1 MLRLFPAWTLLLW
14 VLCGLLRSPG
24 VSAEPPVRLPRSAP
38 AAAGLADAPFAAI
51 DRLVEQGIADRKMPG
66 AVVLVGYRGQ
76 VVWHRAYGHRQLRPE
91 PLPMLEDTVFDLAS
105 LTKPIATA
113 TSVMRLIEA
122 GELALRDRVADHLPP
137 FASQGKGEVTVEEL
151 LLHIGGLIPDNAMAD
166 YEQGAEQSIENFLSL
181 GLNYEPGTRFRYS
194 DVGFQVL
201 GELIRAKTGK
211 DVAQY
216 AAETIFQPL
225 GMRETAYLPAEP
237 LRRRSAATQE
247 REGRW
252 MVGEVHDPR
261 AYAMG
266 GVAGHAGLFG
276 TAADL
281 AVYAQMLLGGGQF
294 GGVAILSPESVR
306 TMTAGYRVPGGVRG
320 LGWDKSSG
328 YSSNRGKTMTA
339 AAFGHGGFTGTAI
352 WIDPGLD
359 LFVIFLSNRVHPDGK
374 GSVNPLAGEIGTL
387 AADAVLAARADDNTP
402 PTPAAVQAA
411 TEASATAATL
421 TGIDVLAAENF
432 ASLAGRN
439 VGLITNHTGV
449 DRQGQPT
456 RIVLH
461 RAPDVKL
468 VSLLSPEHGI
478 AGKLDQPKI
487 DDMTDPDTGLKV
499 YSLYG
504 ADRKPSP
511 ESLAGIDTLVFD
523 IQDIG
528 CRFYTYVS
536 TMGEAMKVAAEKRIR
551 FVVLDRPN
559 PINGIDLGGP
569 LLDAGSESFVG
580 YHTLPVRHG
589 MTVGEIAGLLK
600 AELSLDLDLVV
611 IRCQGWQRGDFFERT
626 GLFWINPSP
635 NMRNLNQALLY
646 PGIGLLEM
654 TNLSVG
660 RGTDTPFELIG
671 APWLDAPA
679 VAADLMAH
687 AIPGVVFIPTRFT
700 PAASKFA
707 NESCQGIQILVS
719 RRDQVDPIRVGLAI
733 AATLVKRHP
742 DAWQTKHYNRLLG
755 NRKLYEAVLQGGS
768 LEQLMALASEELDA
782 FRVRRQP
789 FLLY

>member
-1 MLRLFPAWTLLLW
+1 MPKLSPAWMSLLL
-14 VLCGLLRSPG
+14 VLVCGLVGSRG
-24 VSAEPPVRLPRSAP
+24 VTAEPPVRLPQSSP
-38 AAAGLADAPFAAI
+38 AAAGLDVATFEAI
-51 DRLVEQGIADRKMPG
+51 DRVVQQGIADRKMPG

-76 VVWHRAYGHRQLRPE
+76 VVWHRAHGHRQLRPE

-137 FASQGKGEVTVEEL
+137 FASQGKGEVTVEDL

-166 YEQGAEQSIENFLSL
+166 YEQGAEKSIENFLSL
-181 GLNYEPGTRFRYS
+181 GLNYAPGTRFRYS

-201 GELIRAKTGK
+201 GELVRGKTGK

-225 GMRETAYLPAEP
+225 GMRDTAYLPAES
-237 LRRRSAATQE
+237 LRRRAAATQE

-281 AVYAQMLLGGGQF
+281 AVYAQMMLDGGQF
-294 GGVAILSPESVR
+294 NGVSILSPESVR

-320 LGWDKSSG
+320 LGWDKNSG
-328 YSSNRGKTMTA
+328 YSSNRGQTMTA

-374 GSVNPLAGEIGTL
+374 GAVNPLAGEIGTL
-387 AADAVLAARADDNTP
+387 AADAVLAARAGDDMPTTP
-402 PTPAAVQAA
+402 AA
-411 TEASATAATL
+411 TEAVARPAVR
-421 TGIDVLAAENF
+421 TGIDVLAAESF
-432 ASLAGRN
+432 ASLAGRSI
-439 VGLITNHTGV
+439 GLITNHTGV

-461 RAPDVKL
+461 QAPTVKL

-499 YSLYG
+499 HSLYG
-504 ADRKPSP
+504 EDRKPSA
-511 ESLAGIDTLVFD
+511 ESLTGIDTLVFD

-536 TMGEAMKVAAEKRIR
+536 TMGEAMKVAAQNGMR

-559 PINGIDLGGP
+559 PINGSDLGGP

-580 YHTLPVRHG
+580 YHTIPVRHG
-589 MTVGEIAGLLK
+589 MTVGEIAGMLK

-611 IRCQGWQRGDFFERT
+611 IRCEGWQRGDFFERT
-626 GLFWINPSP
+626 GLFWVNPSP

-700 PAASKFA
+700 PGASKFE

-733 AATLVKRHP
+733 ATTLVKRHP
-742 DAWQTKHYNRLLG
+742 DAWQTKNYNRLLG
-755 NRKLYEAVLQGGS
+755 SRKLFEAVLQGGS
-768 LEQLMALASEELDA
+768 LERLMELASEDLDA